1 MEGKATGMA
10 PRPFGERNSTGLSR
24 CVCSPPPARCVNRH
38 PGKALGSVLNS
49 ASKPCNSPSIPPCA
63 IGSRDGLTGP
73 LASSYPSPMPQ
84 TRRRRTNPRGRG
96 PRAQRRGEALEGGD
110 RPTPSL
116 TGPDT
121 AGADRRG
128 APARPV
134 RAARPARASGPGVW
148 YAALFADL
156 VLFLGCGLLAERL
169 LPPTGRTVAW
179 IVLIMT
185 FGVGAGWLW
194 GRARQLRRHPEVRHE

>member
-1 MEGKATGMA
+1 LRRLQLQAAAAASKRDPPAELEA
-10 PRPFGERNSTGLSR
+10 
-24 CVCSPPPARCVNRH
+24 PPPGRPELLIRDH
-38 PGKALGSVLNS
+38 SVQAGCREF
-49 ASKPCNSPSIPPCA
+49 ASRLPLQRPCGG
-63 IGSRDGLTGP
+63 GSRDALTGP
-73 LASSYPSPMPQ
+73 VASSYPSPMPQ
-84 TRRRRTNPRGRG
+84 TRRRRTTPRGRG
-96 PRAQRRGEALEGGD
+96 PRSQRRGEALEGGD

-134 RAARPARASGPGVW
+134 RAAGPARAGGRGPW

-194 GRARQLRRHPEVRHE
+194 GRARQPHRHPEARHE